1 MTPTQ
6 AIWGRSRLKAPFKT
20 PRHLD
25 TSLPRQI
32 WRFICRYV
40 LTLYCKDLLR
50 KAINYLKLLLIIFQ
64 TSRIVCMW
72 DILHWI
78 SKHAS
83 DLTLCHLSCGTENLD
98 QSETEAHWNCTWRVS
113 RWCDLDLVQIKK
125 QFQRQNG
132 PRHWVRNQWKPNFSN
147 EIWTKF
153 QLPVFNQSS
162 ASKYW
167 WNISFNNL
175 TKLQYQ

>member
-6 AIWGRSRLKAPFKT
+6 AIWGRSRLKAPFKA
-20 PRHLD
+20 PRHVD
-25 TSLPRQI
+25 PSLARQI

-125 QFQRQNG
+125 TIQKA
-132 PRHWVRNQWKPNFSN
+132 QWTQASSHNLVNICKKDNF
-147 EIWTKF
+147 W
-153 QLPVFNQSS
+153 NQSLIT
-162 ASKYW
+162 AQE
-167 WNISFNNL
+167 
-175 TKLQYQ
+175 TDA